1 MGRKNVQKII
11 GIEAKGKLQERGRKL
26 KTKEKAVHKD

>member
-11 GIEAKGKLQERGRKL
+11 GFEAKGKLQE
-26 KTKEKAVHKD
+26 EEN